1 MAGDLPAKED
11 EDNRPGTPNFNGLT
25 PAETERLA
33 ILMEEASEVVKVCAK
48 ILRHG
53 WAPTDRSV
61 SPVVAY
67 DNRHDLEL
75 EMGDYAQAQ
84 EMMLSAGDVG
94 GGGNSGRADR
104 QSQHRVA
111 PTAPPNGA
119 RESLPKLRLD
129 QFTRRRL
136 SGRFRHSNVRS
147 MPCNSALSK

>member
-1 MAGDLPAKED
+1 MADLPTKDD
-11 EDNRPGTPNFNGLT
+11 EDNRPGAPNFNGLT

-53 WAPTDRSV
+53 WFPTDRSV

-84 EMMLSAGDVG
+84 EQLVTSGDVSADAIVDAQIAK
-94 GGGNSGRADR
+94 GNIAW
-104 QSQHRVA
+104 
-111 PTAPPNGA
+111 
-119 RESLPKLRLD
+119 
-129 QFTRRRL
+129 RRL
-136 SGRFRHSNVRS
+136 HHQ
-147 MPCNSALSK
+147 SAPESHCSDCGWIDSHAPGCPANLP